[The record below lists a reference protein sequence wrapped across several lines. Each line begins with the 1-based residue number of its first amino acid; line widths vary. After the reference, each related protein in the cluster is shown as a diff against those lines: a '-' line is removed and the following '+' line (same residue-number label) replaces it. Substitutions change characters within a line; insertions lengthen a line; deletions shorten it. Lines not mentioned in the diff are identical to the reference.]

1 MGLNMIQ
8 SIFSEYLSDDY
19 TLSSSCSCSITKSYP
34 TLCNPFF
41 FIIGLEKSKTRNSIL
56 ILQPKAG
63 SGGKNSNYYHRM
75 VRGQQTTACGPPV
88 YIKIYQKTHTP
99 THVEIVH
106 FHLPATSAESN
117 SCSTD
122 HTAC

>member
-1 MGLNMIQ
+1 MIQ

-41 FIIGLEKSKTRNSIL
+41 FIIGLEKSKTRNNIPV
-56 ILQPKAG
+56 LQLKAG
-63 SGGKNSNYYHRM
+63 SGGKNSNYYQHM

-88 YIKIYQKTHTP
+88 YYKDLSEDRHTHACRDCPLPLTSYISR
-99 THVEIVH
+99 VE
-106 FHLPATSAESN
+106 
-117 SCSTD
+117 
-122 HTAC
+122 

>member
-1 MGLNMIQ
+1 MIQ

-41 FIIGLEKSKTRNSIL
+41 FIIGLEKSKTRNNIP
-56 ILQPKAG
+56 ILQLKAG
-63 SGGKNSNYYHRM
+63 SGGKNSNYYQHV

-88 YIKIYQKTHTP
+88 YIIKIYQKTDTP

-106 FHLPATSAESN
+106 CHLPATSAELN

-122 HTAC
+122 YMAC

>member
-1 MGLNMIQ
+1 MFLFIAK
-8 SIFSEYLSDDY
+8 
-19 TLSSSCSCSITKSYP
+19 SCP

-56 ILQPKAG
+56 ILQLKAR
-63 SGGKNSNYYHRM
+63 SGGKNSNYYQRM
-75 VRGQQTTACGPPV
+75 VRSQQTTAYELPV
-88 YIKIYQKTHTP
+88 YIKIYQKTDTP

-106 FHLPATSAESN
+106 CHLPATSAELN

-122 HTAC
+122 HMAC